1 MRLSED
7 QVNVIRS
14 RLACDIQ
21 LQSLQEDL
29 LDHLCCVLEHDDHVA
44 HDKVTLHFEKRLSE
58 AINELAP
65 HGLQGLENET
75 LFLINHRKLIQMKR
89 LMYLIGLG
97 SSISLGMGLC
107 FKLLGWLGGNELL
120 IYGFL
125 SFTLLF
131 LPMLTIDRFRL
142 KIQKSLSDKLRFAL
156 GSVSALIGGVAVLFK
171 ILHLQG
177 ADYLLL
183 IAAVVFSFGFLP
195 FLFFTNYRK
204 AVERTL
210 RS

>member
-1 MRLSED
+1 MRLSKD
-7 QVNVIRS
+7 QVEFIRA
-14 RLACDIQ
+14 RLERGLQ
-21 LQSLQEDL
+21 LPSLREDV
-29 LDHLCCVLEHDDHVA
+29 LDHLCCVLEQEDHS
-44 HDKVTLHFEKRLSE
+44 TLSFEERLEE
-58 AINELAP
+58 AIGELAP
-65 HGLQGLENET
+65 HGLKGLESET
-75 LFLINHRKLIQMKR
+75 LFLLNHKKFIQMKK

-107 FKLLGWLGGNELL
+107 FKLLGWLGGDELL

-125 SFTLLF
+125 TFTLLF
-131 LPMLTIDRFRL
+131 LPMMTIDRFKV

-156 GSVSALIGGVAVLFK
+156 GSISALIAGVAVLFK
-171 ILHLQG
+171 LLHLSG
-177 ADYLLL
+177 ADQLLL

>member
-1 MRLSED
+1 MRLSQD

-14 RLACDIQ
+14 RLARDIQ
-21 LQSLQEDL
+21 LPALHEDL
-29 LDHLCCVLEHDDHVA
+29 LDHVCCVLEHDD
-44 HDKVTLHFEKRLSE
+44 DVTPDNATLDFENRLNE
-58 AINELAP
+58 AIKALAP
-65 HGLQGLENET
+65 HGLHELERET
-75 LFLINHRKLIQMKR
+75 LFLLNHRKLIQMKR

-107 FKLLGWLGGNELL
+107 FKLLGWPGGNELL

-125 SFTLLF
+125 TFTLLF
-131 LPMLTIDRFRL
+131 LPMMTIDRFKA
-142 KIQKSLSDKLRFAL
+142 KIPKPLSDKLRFAL

>member
-1 MRLSED
+1 MKLSKEQVELIRVRLEHSIKLPSLWED
-7 QVNVIRS
+7 V
-14 RLACDIQ
+14 
-21 LQSLQEDL
+21 
-29 LDHLCCVLEHDDHVA
+29 LDHLCCVMEHEGNSTLRFEQRLE
-44 HDKVTLHFEKRLSE
+44 E
-58 AINELAP
+58 AIGELAP
-65 HGLQGLENET
+65 QGLQGLESET
-75 LFLINHRKLIQMKR
+75 LFLLNNKKLIQMKK

-107 FKLLGWLGGNELL
+107 FKLLNWLGGDELL

-131 LPMLTIDRFRL
+131 LPMMTIDRFKV

-156 GSVSALIGGVAVLFK
+156 GSISALIAGVAVLFK
-171 ILHLQG
+171 LLHLQG
-177 ADYLLL
+177 ADQLLL

-204 AVERTL
+204 AVEQHL
-210 RS
+210 

>member
-1 MRLSED
+1 MRLSKE
-7 QVNVIRS
+7 QVEHIRS
-14 RLACDIQ
+14 RLERGIQ
-21 LQSLQEDL
+21 LPSLQEDV
-29 LDHLCCVLEHDDHVA
+29 LDHLCCVLEHEDHSIL
-44 HDKVTLHFEKRLSE
+44 TFEERLEE
-58 AINELAP
+58 AIGELAP
-65 HGLQGLENET
+65 QGLQGLERET
-75 LFLINHRKLIQMKR
+75 LFLLNHKKLIQMKK

-107 FKLLGWLGGNELL
+107 FKLLGWLGGDELL

-125 SFTLLF
+125 TFTLLF
-131 LPMLTIDRFRL
+131 LPMMTIDRFTV

-156 GSVSALIGGVAVLFK
+156 GSISALIAGVAVLFK

-177 ADYLLL
+177 ADQLLL

-204 AVERTL
+204 AVEQHL
-210 RS
+210 